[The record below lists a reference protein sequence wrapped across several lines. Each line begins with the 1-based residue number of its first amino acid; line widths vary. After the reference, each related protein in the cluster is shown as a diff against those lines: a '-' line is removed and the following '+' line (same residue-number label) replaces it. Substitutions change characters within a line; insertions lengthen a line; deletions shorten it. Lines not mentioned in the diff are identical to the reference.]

1 MLAARQAHLLSEME
15 EHLIVE
21 KQTSTKQNNP
31 LGLVL
36 FVLVVSHVLKEAVSL
51 VYEEFTPDSNIQ
63 NYRNDRILLLVSYA
77 HRADE

>member
-63 NYRNDRILLLVSYA
+63 NYRNDRILLLVS
-77 HRADE
+77 